1 MKRKLPLAET
11 SGMAIKN
18 LKSNKFRSL
27 LTMLGIVIGNASV
40 ITLVGVGRGAQ
51 NLAENQL
58 SNLGA
63 NVLFVV
69 PGNNDTRRRGVAFP
83 KNLVLKDAKAIEEQ
97 VPTVKRVA
105 PQISSNEVIQTG
117 SKSTSS
123 SISGVTS
130 DFLIVRSFEIAKGR
144 FINDQDTKGAKNV
157 VVIGP
162 DLEEKLFNERE
173 GLGERIRI
181 KDQSFEIVGVMKP
194 KGAVFGNNQDENAYI
209 PLSTMVSR
217 ITGKDPTY
225 GISLSFIS
233 VEAINE
239 KSTKAAK
246 FQITNLLRQRH
257 KIIRDDD
264 FAVRSQKDALQI
276 VSTITGGLTLMLAAI
291 GGISL
296 LVGGIGIMNIMLV
309 SVSERTEEIGLR
321 KALGARRLDI
331 STQFLIESLILSSLG
346 GIAGTGLGL
355 TTVKVVALLTP
366 LPATIGF
373 GTVFITVIISGTIGL
388 TFGVLPAKRAAK
400 LDPITALKK
409 FINSI
414 FLSKKFYFLISTL
427 ENLFLNISEK
437 LMKSSN
443 RKGHYTIRI
452 IRKVLKIYG

>member
-1 MKRKLPLAET
+1 MKRKLPLTET

-83 KNLVLKDAKAIEEQ
+83 KNLVLNDAKAIEQQ

-105 PQISSNEVIQTG
+105 PQITSNEVIQTG

-173 GLGERIRI
+173 AWRERIRI
-181 KDQSFEIVGVMKP
+181 KDQS
-194 KGAVFGNNQDENAYI
+194 
-209 PLSTMVSR
+209 L
-217 ITGKDPTY
+217 
-225 GISLSFIS
+225 
-233 VEAINE
+233 
-239 KSTKAAK
+239 
-246 FQITNLLRQRH
+246 
-257 KIIRDDD
+257 
-264 FAVRSQKDALQI
+264 
-276 VSTITGGLTLMLAAI
+276 
-291 GGISL
+291 
-296 LVGGIGIMNIMLV
+296 
-309 SVSERTEEIGLR
+309 
-321 KALGARRLDI
+321 
-331 STQFLIESLILSSLG
+331 
-346 GIAGTGLGL
+346 
-355 TTVKVVALLTP
+355 
-366 LPATIGF
+366 
-373 GTVFITVIISGTIGL
+373 
-388 TFGVLPAKRAAK
+388 
-400 LDPITALKK
+400 
-409 FINSI
+409 
-414 FLSKKFYFLISTL
+414 
-427 ENLFLNISEK
+427 
-437 LMKSSN
+437 
-443 RKGHYTIRI
+443 
-452 IRKVLKIYG
+452 

>member
-83 KNLVLKDAKAIEEQ
+83 KNLVLKDAIAIEKQ

-123 SISGVTS
+123 SITGITS

-144 FINDQDTKGAKNV
+144 FINYQDTKGAKNV

-162 DLEEKLFNERE
+162 DLEEKLFDDRE

-181 KDQSFEIVGVMKP
+181 KDQSFEVIGIMKP

-276 VSTITGGLTLMLAAI
+276 VSSITGGLTLMLAAI

-346 GIAGTGLGL
+346 GLVGTGLGL
-355 TTVKVVALLTP
+355 TTVNVVALLTP
-366 LPATIGF
+366 LPATIGL

-400 LDPITALKK
+400 LDPITALR
-409 FINSI
+409 S
-414 FLSKKFYFLISTL
+414 L
-427 ENLFLNISEK
+427 
-437 LMKSSN
+437 
-443 RKGHYTIRI
+443 
-452 IRKVLKIYG
+452 